1 MSPML
6 GSLLFAVEIVIEIE
20 IEFST
25 MHIFK
30 KFFHDLVF
38 N

>member
-30 KFFHDLVF
+30 KNLSRFGI
-38 N
+38 